1 MTGGRR
7 PGRGSEGGSLTG
19 DRRVHVRTC
28 PLCEAM
34 CGLEVHFTGDEVK
47 LIRPNRSD
55 VWSKGYICPKG
66 TTLGHLHHD
75 PDRLRAPL
83 VRNSA
88 GELVPASWDE
98 AWARSEELMAAVRD
112 RHGIEAVTAYIGNP
126 AAHNYSISRYVGL
139 FMGLAGL
146 PMIYSAGTIDQWPK
160 NLTCWLMY
168 GHQWRIPAPDIER
181 TDFMVVQ
188 GANPHASQGSLLAHA
203 DVMGALDRVRGRG
216 EVVVIDPRRTG
227 TAARAD
233 QWLPIRPGTD
243 ALLQLAV
250 VNVLFAEGLVR
261 LGHLAGR
268 LKGVDEVRR
277 AAADFPPERVAAA
290 CGADPEAIRSLAR
303 RFAAADRA
311 VWYARIGTCNQE
323 FGTLASWLPDVIC
336 ALTGNLDRPGGLM
349 WAKPVAWSIALRP
362 RDEPVQIG
370 RWTSRVRGAPEVMG
384 QVPLSCLAEEIDTP
398 GSGQIKALVVI
409 CGNPVISAPDSGR
422 LDAALPLLDCMIS
435 LDNAL
440 NETSRHADVVL
451 PGLSALEQPHYDE
464 LLWSWATRS
473 AAKWSPPLFE
483 PPDGRPE
490 EWEILLRLGALCAGI
505 GQDGLDVAGI
515 DNGYFSALAQMGGAD
530 PAAALAASPEPGPE
544 RINDLAVR
552 TGPWGDRYG
561 ENPGGLT
568 LEQIKQAPDGIDMGP
583 MVPRIDEI
591 VAHPDGMVDL
601 APGYITADL
610 DRLARLIDR
619 PAEPLVLTSRRHLR
633 SNNSW
638 MHNVGVLV
646 SGRERCTL
654 LIHPDDA
661 AAAGVADGDLAVVS
675 SVNGRIEA
683 PVEVSDEM
691 MPGVV
696 SLPHGWG
703 HDKPGTRQSVAREHP
718 GVNNN
723 LLAPPDF
730 VDAPSGN
737 AAVNGIPVEVTPA

>member
-19 DRRVHVRTC
+19 DRRVHIRTC

-47 LIRPNRSD
+47 LIRPNRGD

-75 PDRLRAPL
+75 PDRLRVPL

-88 GELVPASWDE
+88 GVLVPASWDE
-98 AWARSEELMAAVRD
+98 AWARAEELMGAVRD

-268 LKGVDEVRR
+268 LKGVAEVRR

-362 RDEPVQIG
+362 RDEPIQIG
-370 RWTSRVRGAPEVMG
+370 RWASRVRGAGEVMG

-398 GSGQIKALVVI
+398 GSGQIKALIVI

>member
-1 MTGGRR
+1 MTGGS
-7 PGRGSEGGSLTG
+7 SEGG
-19 DRRVHVRTC
+19 VHVRTC

-34 CGLEVHFTGDEVK
+34 CGLDVHVDGGEVR
-47 LIRPNRSD
+47 LIRPNRRD

-88 GELVPASWDE
+88 GELVEASWEE
-98 AWARSEELMAAVRD
+98 AWSRCEELMGSVRE
-112 RHGIEAVTAYIGNP
+112 RWGIEAATAYIGNP

-139 FMGLAGL
+139 FVGLAGL
-146 PMIYSAGTIDQWPK
+146 PMIYSAGTVDQWPK
-160 NLTCWLMY
+160 NLACWLMY

-188 GANPHASQGSLLAHA
+188 GANPHASQGSLLAHP
-203 DVMGALDRVRGRG
+203 DVLGSLERVRGRG

-268 LKGVDEVRR
+268 LKGVEKVRR
-277 AAADFPPERVAAA
+277 LSADFGPERVAAA
-290 CGADPEAIRSLAR
+290 CGTDPEAIRGLAR

-336 ALTGNLDRPGGLM
+336 ALTGNLDREGGLM

-362 RDEPVQIG
+362 REEPVEIG

-398 GSGQIKALVVI
+398 GDGQIRALVVI

-422 LDAALPLLDCMIS
+422 LDAALPQLDCMIS

-473 AAKWSPPLFE
+473 AAKWSPPLF
-483 PPDGRPE
+483 PPDDGRPE
-490 EWEILLRLGALCAGI
+490 EWEILLRLGALCAGLP
-505 GQDGLDVAGI
+505 QDGLDVAGI
-515 DNGYFSALAQMGGAD
+515 DDGYFSALAQMGGAD
-530 PAAALAASPEPGPE
+530 AAAALAASPEPGPE

-568 LEQIKQAPDGIDMGP
+568 LEKIKQSPDGIDMGP

-591 VAHPDGMVDL
+591 VTHPDGMVDL

-610 DRLARLIDR
+610 KRLARRLDR

-661 AAAGVADGDLAVVS
+661 AASGVMHGGMARVA
-675 SVNGRIEA
+675 SVNGRIEV

-703 HDKPGTRQSVAREHP
+703 HDKPGTRQSIAREHP

-730 VDAPSGN
+730 VDALSGN

>member
-1 MTGGRR
+1 MTGQ
-7 PGRGSEGGSLTG
+7 SE
-19 DRRVHVRTC
+19 DRDVHVRTC

-34 CGLEVHFTGDEVK
+34 CGLEVHTAGDRVT
-47 LIRPNRSD
+47 LIRPNRRD

-75 PDRLRAPL
+75 PDRLREPL

-88 GELVPASWDE
+88 GELVSASWE
-98 AWARSEELMAAVRD
+98 GAWSRCEELMGAVRD
-112 RHGIEAVTAYIGNP
+112 RHGIKAVTAYIGNP

-146 PMIYSAGTIDQWPK
+146 PMIYSAGTVDQWPK
-160 NLTCWLMY
+160 NLACWLMY

-203 DVMGALDRVRGRG
+203 DVLGALDRVRDRG

-268 LKGVDEVRR
+268 LKGVEEVRR
-277 AAADFPPERVAAA
+277 LSADFPPERVAAA
-290 CGADPEAIRSLAR
+290 CGVDPEAVRSLAR
-303 RFAAADRA
+303 RFAAAERA

-336 ALTGNLDRPGGLM
+336 ALTGNLDREGGLM

-362 RDEPVQIG
+362 RDEPIEIG

-384 QVPLSCLAEEIDTP
+384 QVPVSCLAEEIDTP
-398 GSGQIKALVVI
+398 GEGQIKALIVV

-464 LLWSWATRS
+464 LLWAWATRS
-473 AAKWSPPLFE
+473 VAKWSPPLF
-483 PPDGRPE
+483 PPDDGRPE

-505 GQDGLDVAGI
+505 PQDGLDVAGI
-515 DNGYFSALAQMGGAD
+515 DEGYFSALAEMGGAD
-530 PAAALAASPEPGPE
+530 PAAALAASPVPGPE

-561 ENPGGLT
+561 ADPGGLT
-568 LEQIKQAPDGIDMGP
+568 LEKVKQAPDGIDMGP

-591 VAHPDGMVDL
+591 VTHPDGMVDL

-610 DRLARLIDR
+610 GRLERLIDR

-661 AAAGVADGDLAVVS
+661 AAAGVVHGETAVVS

-730 VDAPSGN
+730 VDALSGN

>member
-1 MTGGRR
+1 MT
-7 PGRGSEGGSLTG
+7 
-19 DRRVHVRTC
+19 DRQVVQPVDRDIHIRTC

-34 CGLEVHFTGDEVK
+34 CGLQVHVAGDEVK
-47 LIRPNRSD
+47 LIRANRDD

-75 PDRLRAPL
+75 PDRLREPL
-83 VRNSA
+83 IRNAA
-88 GELVPASWDE
+88 GDLVPATWDE
-98 AWARSEELMAAVRD
+98 AWARCEELMTAVRQH
-112 RHGIEAVTAYIGNP
+112 HGIEAVTAYIGNP

-139 FMGLAGL
+139 FTGLAGL
-146 PMIYSAGTIDQWPK
+146 PMIYSAGTVDQWPK

-181 TDFMVVQ
+181 TNFMVVQ

-203 DVMGALDRVRGRG
+203 DVLSELDRVRARGR
-216 EVVVIDPRRTG
+216 VVVIDPRRTG
-227 TAARAD
+227 TVDHAD
-233 QWLPIRPGTD
+233 QWLPIKPGTD

-250 VNVLFAEGLVR
+250 VNVLFDDGLVR
-261 LGHLAGR
+261 LGHLAER
-268 LKGVDEVRR
+268 LKGVEQVERL
-277 AAADFPPERVAAA
+277 ATGFPPERVAQT
-290 CGADPEAIRSLAR
+290 CGTSPETIRSLAR
-303 RFAAADRA
+303 DFAAADRA

-336 ALTGNLDRPGGLM
+336 ALTGNLDSEGGLM
-349 WAKPVAWSIALRP
+349 WGKPVAWSAALQP
-362 RDEPVQIG
+362 RDKAIEFG

-384 QVPLSCLAEEIDTP
+384 QVPVSCLAEEIDTP
-398 GSGQIKALVVI
+398 GQGQIKALIVV
-409 CGNPVISAPDSGR
+409 CGNPVISAPDAGR
-422 LDAALPLLDCMIS
+422 LDAALPMLDCMVS

-440 NETSRHADVVL
+440 NETSRHADVIL

-473 AAKWSPPLFE
+473 VAKWSPALF
-483 PPDGRPE
+483 PAGNGRPE

-505 GQDGLDVAGI
+505 PQDQVDVAAI
-515 DNGYFSALAQMGGAD
+515 DDGYFSTFARMGGVD
-530 PAAALAASPEPGPE
+530 PAVALAAAPEPGPE
-544 RINDLAVR
+544 RLNDLAIR

-561 ENPGGLT
+561 ADPDGLT
-568 LEQIKQAPDGIDMGP
+568 LDKLKQAPNGIDFGP
-583 MVPRIDEI
+583 MAPRSDEI
-591 VAHPDGMVDL
+591 VTHPDGMIDL

-610 DRLARLIDR
+610 DRLAERLER
-619 PAEPLVLTSRRHLR
+619 SEEPLVLISRRHLR

-638 MHNVGVLV
+638 MHNVRVLV
-646 SGRERCTL
+646 KGKDRCTL

-661 AAAGVADGDLAVVS
+661 AAAGLVDGEPACVS
-675 SVNGRIEA
+675 STNGQIEVA
-683 PVEVSDEM
+683 VEVSAEM

-703 HDKPGTRQSVAREHP
+703 HDKPGTRQAIAREHA

-730 VDAPSGN
+730 VDVPSGN
-737 AAVNGIPVEVTPA
+737 AAVNGIPVEVVPA

>member
-1 MTGGRR
+1 MT
-7 PGRGSEGGSLTG
+7 PDG
-19 DRRVHVRTC
+19 DGVHVRTC

-34 CGLEVHFTGDEVK
+34 CGLEVHTASDEVT
-47 LIRPNRSD
+47 LIRPNRRD
-55 VWSKGYICPKG
+55 VWSKGHICPKG

-75 PDRLRAPL
+75 PDRLREPL

-88 GELVPASWDE
+88 GELVGASWE
-98 AWARSEELMAAVRD
+98 GAWSRCEELMGAVRD
-112 RHGIEAVTAYIGNP
+112 RHGIGAVTAYIGNP

-146 PMIYSAGTIDQWPK
+146 PMIYSAGTVDQWPK
-160 NLTCWLMY
+160 NLACWLMY

-203 DVMGALDRVRGRG
+203 DVLGALDRVRDRG

-227 TAARAD
+227 TAVRAD
-233 QWLPIRPGTD
+233 QWLPIRPGAD

-268 LKGVDEVRR
+268 LKGVEEVRR
-277 AAADFPPERVAAA
+277 LSADFSPERVAPA
-290 CGADPEAIRSLAR
+290 CGVDPEAVRSLAR

-336 ALTGNLDRPGGLM
+336 ALTGNLDREGGLM

-362 RDEPVQIG
+362 RDEPVEIG
-370 RWTSRVRGAPEVMG
+370 RWASRVRGTSEVMG

-398 GSGQIKALVVI
+398 GEGQVKALIVV

-473 AAKWSPPLFE
+473 AAKWSPPLF
-483 PPDGRPE
+483 PPGDGRPE

-505 GQDGLDVAGI
+505 PQEGLDVAGI
-515 DNGYFSALAQMGGAD
+515 DDGYFSALAEMGGVDA
-530 PAAALAASPEPGPE
+530 AAALAASPEPGPE

-561 ENPGGLT
+561 ADPGGLT
-568 LEQIKQAPDGIDMGP
+568 LEKIKQAPDGIDMGP

-591 VAHPDGMVDL
+591 VAHPDGMVNL

-610 DRLARLIDR
+610 GRLERLIDR

-661 AAAGVADGDLAVVS
+661 AAAGVVHGETAVVS

-730 VDAPSGN
+730 VDALSGN

>member
-1 MTGGRR
+1 MTPEDGG
-7 PGRGSEGGSLTG
+7 
-19 DRRVHVRTC
+19 VHIRTC

-34 CGLEVHFTGDEVK
+34 CGLEVHTAGDEVT
-47 LIRPNRSD
+47 LIRPNRRD
-55 VWSKGYICPKG
+55 VWTKGHICPKG

-75 PDRLRAPL
+75 PDRLREPL

-88 GELVPASWDE
+88 GELVGASWE
-98 AWARSEELMAAVRD
+98 GAWSRCEELMGAVRD
-112 RHGIEAVTAYIGNP
+112 RHGIGAVTAYIGNP
-126 AAHNYSISRYVGL
+126 SAHNYSISRYVGL

-146 PMIYSAGTIDQWPK
+146 PMIYSAGTVDQWPK
-160 NLTCWLMY
+160 NLACWLMY

-203 DVMGALDRVRGRG
+203 DVLGALDRVRDRG

-233 QWLPIRPGTD
+233 QWLPIRPGAD

-268 LKGVDEVRR
+268 LKGVEEVRR
-277 AAADFPPERVAAA
+277 LAADFSPERVAPA
-290 CGADPEAIRSLAR
+290 CGVDPEAVRSLAR
-303 RFAAADRA
+303 RFAAAERA

-336 ALTGNLDRPGGLM
+336 ALTGNLDREGGLM

-362 RDEPVQIG
+362 RDEPVEIG
-370 RWTSRVRGAPEVMG
+370 RWTSRVRGASEVMG

-398 GSGQIKALVVI
+398 GEGQVKALIVV

-473 AAKWSPPLFE
+473 AAKWSPPLF
-483 PPDGRPE
+483 PPRDGRPE

-505 GQDGLDVAGI
+505 PQDGLDVAGI
-515 DNGYFSALAQMGGAD
+515 DDGYFSALAEMGGAD
-530 PAAALAASPEPGPE
+530 AAAALAASPKPGPE

-561 ENPGGLT
+561 ADPGGLT
-568 LEQIKQAPDGIDMGP
+568 LEKIKQAPDGIDMGP

-610 DRLARLIDR
+610 GRLERLIDR

-661 AAAGVADGDLAVVS
+661 AAAGVMHGETAVVS

-703 HDKPGTRQSVAREHP
+703 HDKPGTRQSVAHEHP

-730 VDAPSGN
+730 VDALSGN

>member
-1 MTGGRR
+1 MTGR
-7 PGRGSEGGSLTG
+7 PDTR
-19 DRRVHVRTC
+19 DIHVRTC

-34 CGLEVHFTGDEVK
+34 CGLEVHVNDGEVT
-47 LIRPNRSD
+47 LIRPNRRD
-55 VWSKGYICPKG
+55 VWSKGHICPKG
-66 TTLGHLHHD
+66 TTLGHLHRD
-75 PDRLRAPL
+75 PDRLREPL

-98 AWARSEELMAAVRD
+98 AWGRCEELMGAVRE
-112 RHGIEAVTAYIGNP
+112 RCGIGAVTAYIGNP

-160 NLTCWLMY
+160 NLACWLMY

-203 DVMGALDRVRGRG
+203 DVMGALDRVRDRG

-227 TAARAD
+227 TAERAD

-277 AAADFPPERVAAA
+277 LAADFGPERVAPA
-290 CGADPEAIRSLAR
+290 CGVDPEAIRSLAR
-303 RFAAADRA
+303 RFAAAERA

-336 ALTGNLDRPGGLM
+336 ALTGNLDREGGLM

-362 RDEPVQIG
+362 RDEPVEIG
-370 RWTSRVRGAPEVMG
+370 RWTSRVRGAGEVMG

-398 GSGQIKALVVI
+398 GEGQIKALIVI
-409 CGNPVISAPDSGR
+409 CGNPVISGPDSGR

-483 PPDGRPE
+483 PDDGRPE
-490 EWEILLRLGALCAGI
+490 EWEILLRLGALCAGLP
-505 GQDGLDVAGI
+505 QDGLDVAGI
-515 DNGYFSALAQMGGAD
+515 DDGYFSALAQMGGAD
-530 PAAALAASPEPGPE
+530 AAAALAASPEPGPE

-561 ENPGGLT
+561 ANPGGLT
-568 LEQIKQAPDGIDMGP
+568 LEKIKQSPDGIDMGP

-601 APGYITADL
+601 APGYIIADL
-610 DRLARLIDR
+610 DRLARRIDR

-661 AAAGVADGDLAVVS
+661 AAARVAHGETAVVS

-730 VDAPSGN
+730 VDALSGN

>member
-1 MTGGRR
+1 MTGG
-7 PGRGSEGGSLTG
+7 PDGGG
-19 DRRVHVRTC
+19 VHVRTC

-34 CGLEVHFTGDEVK
+34 CGLEVHTAGDEVT
-47 LIRPNRSD
+47 LIRPNRRD
-55 VWSKGYICPKG
+55 VWSKGHICPKG

-75 PDRLRAPL
+75 PDRLREPL

-88 GELVPASWDE
+88 GELVTASWEE
-98 AWARSEELMAAVRD
+98 AWSRCEELMGAVRD
-112 RHGIEAVTAYIGNP
+112 RHGIGAVTAYIGNP

-146 PMIYSAGTIDQWPK
+146 PMIYSAGTVDQWPK
-160 NLTCWLMY
+160 NLACWLMY

-203 DVMGALDRVRGRG
+203 DVLGALDRVRDRG

-233 QWLPIRPGTD
+233 QWLPIRPGAD

-268 LKGVDEVRR
+268 LKGVEEVRR
-277 AAADFPPERVAAA
+277 LAADFPPERVAPA
-290 CGADPEAIRSLAR
+290 CGVDPEAVRSLAR
-303 RFAAADRA
+303 RFAAAERA

-336 ALTGNLDRPGGLM
+336 ALTGNLDREGGLM

-362 RDEPVQIG
+362 RDEPVEIG
-370 RWTSRVRGAPEVMG
+370 RWASRVRGASEVMG

-398 GSGQIKALVVI
+398 GEGQVKALIVI

-473 AAKWSPPLFE
+473 AAKWSPPLF
-483 PPDGRPE
+483 PPDSSRPE
-490 EWEILLRLGALCAGI
+490 EWEILLRLGALCASI
-505 GQDGLDVAGI
+505 PQDGLDVAGI
-515 DNGYFSALAQMGGAD
+515 DDGYFSALAEMGGAD
-530 PAAALAASPEPGPE
+530 AAAALATSPEPGPE

-561 ENPGGLT
+561 ADPGGLT
-568 LEQIKQAPDGIDMGP
+568 LEKIKQAPDGIDMGP

-610 DRLARLIDR
+610 GRLEHLIDR

-661 AAAGVADGDLAVVS
+661 AAAGVAHGKTAVVS

-730 VDAPSGN
+730 VDALSGN

>member
-1 MTGGRR
+1 MTGR
-7 PGRGSEGGSLTG
+7 PE
-19 DRRVHVRTC
+19 DRDIHIRTC

-34 CGLEVHFTGDEVK
+34 CGLEVHTADNKVT
-47 LIRPNRSD
+47 LIRPNRRD

-75 PDRLRAPL
+75 PDRLREPL

-88 GELVPASWDE
+88 GELVPASWE
-98 AWARSEELMAAVRD
+98 GAWSRCEELMGAVRD

-146 PMIYSAGTIDQWPK
+146 PMIYSAGTVDQWPK
-160 NLTCWLMY
+160 NLACWLMY

-203 DVMGALDRVRGRG
+203 DVLGALDRVRDRG

-268 LKGVDEVRR
+268 LKGVEEVRR
-277 AAADFPPERVAAA
+277 LAADFPPERVAAA
-290 CGADPEAIRSLAR
+290 CGVDPEAVRSLAR
-303 RFAAADRA
+303 RFAAAERA

-336 ALTGNLDRPGGLM
+336 ALTGNLDREGGLM

-362 RDEPVQIG
+362 RDEPIEIG

-384 QVPLSCLAEEIDTP
+384 QVPVSCLAEEIDTP
-398 GSGQIKALVVI
+398 GEGQVKALIVV

-464 LLWSWATRS
+464 LLWAWATRS
-473 AAKWSPPLFE
+473 VAKWSPPLF
-483 PPDGRPE
+483 PPDGGRPE

-505 GQDGLDVAGI
+505 PQDGLDMAGI
-515 DNGYFSALAQMGGAD
+515 DDGYFSALAEMGGAD
-530 PAAALAASPEPGPE
+530 PAAALAASPVPGPE

-561 ENPGGLT
+561 ADPGGLT
-568 LEQIKQAPDGIDMGP
+568 LEKVKQAPDGIDMGP

-591 VAHPDGMVDL
+591 VTHPDGMVDL

-610 DRLARLIDR
+610 GRLERLIDR

-661 AAAGVADGDLAVVS
+661 AAAGVVHGETAVVS

-730 VDAPSGN
+730 VDALSGN